1 MKTILYL
8 LLLLVGFTAVSAQ
21 ERAIQKAEFE
31 AVMKNAIAILDARP
45 HRVTVAREMKVNG
58 MPQESSSEKVIVEI
72 AAKDKRRAVREIKSA
87 KQNLKREI
95 IRVGD
100 KEYSREN
107 NGQWQQTG
115 IKNRAE
121 SENLKVNSEENVYK
135 SLGKDTLNNENVSVY
150 QRISNRAMT
159 DNSNNEELNL
169 TENVKYWIDD
179 KGTLLKRE
187 MTRESRRPGKTFN
200 TTMTVT
206 FDYDQNIQVI
216 APQIAGN

>member
-31 AVMKNAIAILDARP
+31 AVMKNAVAIIDARP
-45 HRVTVAREMKVNG
+45 HRVTVARDIKVNG
-58 MPQESSSEKVIVEI
+58 KPQESSSEKIFVEV

-107 NGQWQQTG
+107 DGQWQQAG
-115 IKNRAE
+115 IKNNVE
-121 SENLKVNSEENVYK
+121 SGNLKVNSEESVYK
-135 SLGKDTLNNENVSVY
+135 SLGKDTFNNESVNVY
-150 QRISNRAMT
+150 QRISNRVMT
-159 DNSNNEELNL
+159 DNSNNEEVDL
-169 TENVKYWIDD
+169 TENVKYWIDE
-179 KGTLLKRE
+179 KGALLKRE
-187 MTRESRRPGKTFN
+187 FTRESRRPGKIFN
-200 TTMTVT
+200 TTTTIT
-206 FDYDQNIQVI
+206 FNYDQNIQVV